1 MSVELS
7 AGLSA
12 ERQSKASVTVIGLG
26 PMGQAMAGAYLDAG
40 YAVTVWN
47 RTAARADEL
56 VARGA
61 ELAPSAE
68 VAVAANELVV
78 LSLTDYDAVF
88 AVLESVEAVVAGKVI
103 ANLGSD
109 TPERAREVATWLA
122 ERGAGHLTGGVQ
134 VPPSGIGS
142 PESSTFYSG
151 PVELF
156 RRHRAALEVLTGA
169 DYRGDDP
176 GLAQLYYQIQMDLFW
191 SSMGGYLHAMAIA
204 EANGISA
211 EEFLPHAVAT
221 ASLVP
226 RLIEFYA
233 PRITAG
239 DHRGDVDRLAMA
251 LAGIEHVRHTA
262 EASGVDGAL
271 PALLAEAFGRAAE
284 AGDGAASLSVMVG
297 RFRAAARAR

>member
-1 MSVELS
+1 MSVEQKRQEQQEQR
-7 AGLSA
+7 GRQ
-12 ERQSKASVTVIGLG
+12 ERSVTVIGLG

-47 RTAARADEL
+47 RTPERAAEL

-61 ELAPSAE
+61 QSAPTAE
-68 VAVAANELVV
+68 AAVAANELVV

-88 AVLESVEAVVAGKVI
+88 AVLDSLDPAVLKGKTVV
-103 ANLGSD
+103 NLSSD
-109 TPERAREVATWLA
+109 TPERAREAARRLA
-122 ERGAGHLTGGVQ
+122 GHGAGHLTGGVQ

-151 PVELF
+151 PVDLF
-156 RRHRAALEVLTGA
+156 QRHRAALDVLTGA

-191 SSMGGYLHAMAIA
+191 TSLVGYLHATAIA

-211 EEFLPHAVAT
+211 EDFLPYLSSTA
-221 ASLVP
+221 ASLP
-226 RLIEFYA
+226 GFQAFYA
-233 PRITAG
+233 PRIAAG
-239 DHRGDVDRLAMA
+239 DHRGDVDRLAMG
-251 LAGIEHVRHTA
+251 LASIEHVRHTA

-271 PALLAEAFGRAAE
+271 PALLAETFRRGVE
-284 AGDGAASLSVMVG
+284 AGNGAASLTALVAQ
-297 RFRAAARAR
+297 FRAA

>member
-1 MSVELS
+1 MSTEQQ
-7 AGLSA
+7 AK
-12 ERQSKASVTVIGLG
+12 RSVTVIGLG

-47 RTAARADEL
+47 RTAARAGEL

-61 ELAPSAE
+61 RLAPGAE
-68 VAVAANELVV
+68 AAVAANELVV

-88 AVLESVEAVVAGKVI
+88 AVLESVEGAVAGKVI
-103 ANLGSD
+103 ANLSSD
-109 TPERAREVATWLA
+109 TPARAREAARWLA

-156 RRHRAALEVLTGA
+156 KRHRAALEVLTGA
-169 DYRGDDP
+169 DFRGDDP

-191 SSMGGYLHAMAIA
+191 TSMAGYLHATAIA

-211 EEFLPHAVAT
+211 EEFLPYLSST
-221 ASLVP
+221 AASMP
-226 RLIEFYA
+226 GFQAFYA

-239 DHRGDVDRLAMA
+239 NHAGDVDRLAMA
-251 LAGIEHVRHTA
+251 LASIEHVRHTA
-262 EASGVDGAL
+262 EASGVDDAL
-271 PALLAEAFGRAAE
+271 PAVLAEAFRRGVESGR
-284 AGDGAASLSVMVG
+284 GAASLTALVG
-297 RFRAAARAR
+297 QFRRAQPSA

>member
-1 MSVELS
+1 MSVEQQ
-7 AGLSA
+7 A
-12 ERQSKASVTVIGLG
+12 RRSVTVIGLG
-26 PMGQAMAGAYLDAG
+26 PMGQAMAAAFLDAG

-47 RTAARADEL
+47 RTTGRADAL

-61 ELAPSAE
+61 RAASDAE
-68 VAVAANELVV
+68 AAVAANDLVV

-88 AVLESVEAVVAGKVI
+88 EVLESVEPALRGRTVV
-103 ANLGSD
+103 NLGSD
-109 TPERAREVATWLA
+109 TPGRAREAARWLA

-156 RRHRAALEVLTGA
+156 QRHRAALEVLTGA

-191 SSMGGYLHAMAIA
+191 SSMVGYLHAT
-204 EANGISA
+204 ANGISA
-211 EEFLPHAVAT
+211 EEFRPYALPT

-226 RLIEFYA
+226 RMIEFYA

-239 DHRGDVDRLAMA
+239 DHRGDVDRLTMA
-251 LAGIEHVRHTA
+251 LASIEHVRDTA

-271 PALLAEAFGRAAE
+271 PAVLAEAVRRGVA
-284 AGDGAASLSVMVG
+284 AGDGAASLSTLVG
-297 RFRAAARAR
+297 RFRRA